1 MKVGY
6 STNMLSRYDK
16 EKSSTL
22 GSAVF

>member
-6 STNMLSRYDK
+6 LTNMLSRYDK